1 MGCGI
6 VTLDGVFLNVN
17 DNLLRMLALPA
28 EKVIGKTGVELG
40 LWKSQSDR
48 DEFYRRLRA
57 EGSVQNLEIRFKDAT
72 GVEHIGLYFATLVR
86 IGDKEC
92 IFGMQLDQTEE
103 RELEAKFLQAQKM
116 EALGRLAGG
125 VAHDFNNLLG
135 VIGGYAELLES
146 KLENNE
152 SLRRYCGK
160 IIDTTQRASGLT
172 RQLLTFSRK
181 EIVRPM
187 PLQTGEAL
195 QELTAILPR
204 LIGEDIEFVG
214 ESARHWN
221 RGDRQDAFR
230 ADHLQHRYQF
240 TRCHA
245 RRRPDFYRNRRRA
258 APGTHFFR
266 QRRHWPVRGHT
277 HSRYRHRHG

>member
-1 MGCGI
+1 FRQSPVGCGI
-6 VTLDGVFLNVN
+6 LSLDGVFLNVN

-28 EKVIGKTGVELG
+28 EKVIGRSAVELG
-40 LWKSQSDR
+40 FWKSQQQG

-57 EGSVQNLEIRFKDAT
+57 EGSVQNLEIKFKDAA
-72 GVEHIGLYFATLVR
+72 GGQHVGLYFATLVR

-146 KLENNE
+146 KVESNE
-152 SLRRYCGK
+152 KLRRYSPK
-160 IIDTTQRASGLT
+160 IIHTSEGAGGLP

-181 EIVRPM
+181 EIVQPT
-187 PLQTGEAL
+187 PLQTGPAL
-195 QELTAILPR
+195 MELTGILPR
-204 LIGEDIEFVG
+204 LIGEDIELVV
-214 ESARHWN
+214 N
-221 RGDRQDAFR
+221 LR
-230 ADHLQHRYQF
+230 A
-240 TRCHA
+240 T
-245 RRRPDFYRNRRRA
+245 
-258 APGTHFFR
+258 GTVVIDKIHFEQIIFNI
-266 QRRHWPVRGHT
+266 V
-277 HSRYRHRHG
+277 